1 LPNLQDLQAL
11 LAIILAIAQG
21 VRRVLGLGPQILRQV
36 RERARRRPAV
46 VLAGTQ
52 AREARRR
59 EPDTSLQEDL
69 FLTVDRVVHRP

>member
-59 EPDTSLQEDL
+59 EPGTFARRSFSDSRPCRTS
-69 FLTVDRVVHRP
+69 T